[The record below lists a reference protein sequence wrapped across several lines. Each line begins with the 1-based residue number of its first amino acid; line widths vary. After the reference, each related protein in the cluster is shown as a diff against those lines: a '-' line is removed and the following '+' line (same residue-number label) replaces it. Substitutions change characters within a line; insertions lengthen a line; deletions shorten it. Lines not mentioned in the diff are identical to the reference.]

1 MRRRSS
7 PSRRA
12 ARAPASRSSPAT
24 CFGRTDSPE
33 PAIGPKTT
41 CAATIGTKRIAARVA
56 QDIDVATCRVTVP
69 KTLAGKTTVG
79 KLLKLTLT
87 TTAGG
92 KTVTKSYSTKIK
104 K

>member
-1 MRRRSS
+1 M
-7 PSRRA
+7 
-12 ARAPASRSSPAT
+12 
-24 CFGRTDSPE
+24 
-33 PAIGPKTT
+33 
-41 CAATIGTKRIAARVA
+41 
-56 QDIDVATCRVTVP
+56 TVP
-69 KTLAGKTTVG
+69 KTMAGKTTVG